1 MTMVERERDALWGDP
16 TERDERRRREHKWA
30 VRRDVGLA
38 AVCWLILLGV
48 GLWVIGHFAR
58 PLLLLVIAALLAYAL
73 APLVGYLARYLPR
86 WVAIL
91 IVYVALLAVLA
102 GFGTLIVQTAIG
114 QISALVTK
122 VQQLIAPGAHGA
134 PSQMAQFLQRF
145 GITQEQLTSLEQR
158 LVGDATSVG
167 GQVVPVLTEVANAT
181 LDTILVLV
189 ISIYLV
195 VDGARVSHWLRTST
209 PRRYRP
215 RIASTLDTFQHVVG
229 GYIRGQVTLAALIGV
244 LVTVVTLIA
253 APTRPFAILLGLVA
267 FFFEF
272 IPIIGTLVSGA
283 LCVLL
288 ALPGGIFWAAFVL
301 ACFIGIHVIEGDV
314 VGPRIVGEAVGLHPV
329 VSIIALIAGAE
340 LFGIWGA
347 LFASPV
353 AGVIQA
359 IAADLYVEW
368 RKDHPGEFESDEDA
382 GSSGVTT
389 AAAGAVAGRLASSGV
404 YRATD
409 RRPAQGATNG
419 EEPGPRHGDDLAV
432 EETGPTPKA

>member
-1 MTMVERERDALWGDP
+1 MMKRERDALWRDSM
-16 TERDERRRREHKWA
+16 ERDESQRREHKWA
-30 VRRDVGLA
+30 VRRDTGLA
-38 AVCWLILLGV
+38 LVSWLVLLGV
-48 GLWVIGHFAR
+48 GLWLLSHFTR
-58 PLLLLVIAALLAYAL
+58 PLLLLLVAALLAYAL
-73 APLVGYLARYLPR
+73 APLVGRLARYLPR
-86 WVAIL
+86 WLAIL

-102 GFGTLIVQTAIG
+102 GFGTLVVQTAIG

-145 GITQEQLTSLEQR
+145 GITQAQLTSQLQR

-167 GQVVPVLTEVANAT
+167 GQVVPVLTGVANAT

-189 ISIYLV
+189 LSVYLV

-215 RIASTLDTFQHVVG
+215 RIASTLDIFQHVVG
-229 GYIRGQVTLAALIGV
+229 GYIRGQVALSALIGV

-253 APTRPFAILLGLVA
+253 PPTRPFAILLGLVA

-272 IPIIGTLVSGA
+272 VPIIGTLVSGA

-301 ACFIGIHVIEGDV
+301 VCFIGIHVIEGEV
-314 VGPRIVGEAVGLHPV
+314 VGPRIVGGAVGLHPV

-359 IAADLYVEW
+359 IATDLYVEW
-368 RKDHPGEFESDEDA
+368 RKDHPGEFEGDGERGASDA
-382 GSSGVTT
+382 AK
-389 AAAGAVAGRLASSGV
+389 AAAETVADRLANTGI
-404 YRATD
+404 YRASD
-409 RRPAQGATNG
+409 RRPAERGTNR
-419 EEPGPRHGDDLAV
+419 EQPSPRKEDDLAV
-432 EETGPTPKA
+432 EQKGPPPTA